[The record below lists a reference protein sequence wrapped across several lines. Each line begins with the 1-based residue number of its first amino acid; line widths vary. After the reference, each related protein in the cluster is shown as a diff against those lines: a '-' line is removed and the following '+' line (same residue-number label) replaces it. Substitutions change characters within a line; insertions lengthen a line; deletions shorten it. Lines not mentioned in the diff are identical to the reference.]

1 MFFPN
6 ADNKTQREDIENQT
20 QKMHQALSNFS
31 VALISF
37 PQKEFFLGKSQGEG
51 AKTIFWSFSKL
62 SVCTGFELT
71 FESI

>member
-37 PQKEFFLGKSQGEG
+37 PQKEFFLGKSQEEG
-51 AKTIFWSFSKL
+51 VKTIF
-62 SVCTGFELT
+62 
-71 FESI
+71 